1 MIFKLTD
8 KFSDLEVTL
17 RTFDALIEEIAQK
30 SEVQQKDT
38 ENFFPTHLFSM
49 RQWMGMAVLP
59 VWSIWF

>member
-1 MIFKLTD
+1 MTD
-8 KFSDLEVTL
+8 YFSDLEVTL

-30 SEVQQKDT
+30 SEVKQKDT